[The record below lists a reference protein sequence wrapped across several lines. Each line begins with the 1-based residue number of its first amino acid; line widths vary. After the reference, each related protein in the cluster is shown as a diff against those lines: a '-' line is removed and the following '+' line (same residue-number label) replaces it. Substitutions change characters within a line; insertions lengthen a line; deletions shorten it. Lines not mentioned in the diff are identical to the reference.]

1 MILPFRSMPCVPAAR
16 SRGLSGIHSRPGI
29 VHGVGLAFAT
39 VAALLIV
46 SCSGRGRYVAF
57 TGYAQGGTYSVKI
70 NTSGVHV
77 PREDIATAIDSIL
90 TLVDTTLSGYNK
102 ASQLS
107 RFNAGETIVPN
118 RLFSDIYSFSRDIWS
133 ETGGCVDVAA
143 GPLFDIWGFGFST
156 DSLPSGDRVLE
167 TLAACGMSRLRPA
180 IAPGV
185 PADSRSLV
193 SSSESS
199 LASSPS
205 SGSTLGQLSSLSPS
219 ESNAASSPSS
229 GSTLDSPLDPAPA
242 LLNFNA
248 IAQGYTCDL
257 VAGYLRSIGVSDM
270 LVDIGEIYC
279 AGLNP
284 AGRDWTIGVDRPVDG
299 NETPGA
305 DLDGIWLSGGRSCGI
320 VTSGNYRKFYVRDG
334 RKYAHTIDPR
344 TGYPVEHSLLS
355 ATIVASTAAAA
366 DAYATYCMV
375 IGFDEARAFIES
387 RPDLEG
393 YLIRDAD
400 GTMLEWASP
409 GFTLR

>member
-1 MILPFRSMPCVPAAR
+1 MIPPFRSMPCVPAAR
-16 SRGLSGIHSRPGI
+16 SRGLSGIHSRSGI

-70 NTSGVHV
+70 NTSGVRV

-156 DSLPSGDRVLE
+156 DSLPSGDKVLE
-167 TLAACGMSRLRPA
+167 TLAACGMSRLRPD
-180 IAPGV
+180 IVPGV

-193 SSSESS
+193 SSSESF
-199 LASSPS
+199 LTSSPS
-205 SGSTLGQLSSLSPS
+205 SGSTLGQLSSLS
-219 ESNAASSPSS
+219 SS
-229 GSTLDSPLDPAPA
+229 GFTLDSPLDPAPA

>member
-1 MILPFRSMPCVPAAR
+1 MNPSFRSESCAPAAR
-16 SRGLSGIHSRPGI
+16 LVII
-29 VHGVGLAFAT
+29 A
-39 VAALLIV
+39 VAALLLG
-46 SCSGRGRYVAF
+46 SCAGRGRYVAF

-70 NTSGVHV
+70 NTSGVRV
-77 PREDIATAIDSIL
+77 PQEDIAAAIDSIL

-107 RFNAGETIVPN
+107 RFNSGETIVPN

-133 ETGGCVDVAA
+133 ETDGCVDVAA

-156 DSLPSGDRVLE
+156 DSLPSGDRVVE
-167 TLAACGMSRLRPA
+167 TLAACGMSRLRPD

-185 PADSRSLV
+185 PFDSRSLV
-193 SSSESS
+193 SSSEYS
-199 LASSPS
+199 LDS
-205 SGSTLGQLSSLSPS
+205 LSSS
-219 ESNAASSPSS
+219 ESTP
-229 GSTLDSPLDPAPA
+229 DSRRDLAPA

-257 VAGYLRSIGVSDM
+257 VAGYLRSIGVTDM

-279 AGLNP
+279 AGRNP
-284 AGRDWTIGVDRPVDG
+284 AGRDWTIGVARPVDG

-305 DLDGIWLSGGRSCGI
+305 DLDGIWLSSGRSCGI

-393 YLIRDAD
+393 YLIRDSD